1 MPCRDWEEYDRV
13 ATPELR
19 VSEDEVT
26 RLREK
31 TDFLTAQLC
40 WACETLERETAAT
53 MPQKLII
60 WWEHH
65 KVADENRRQAV
76 RRAALAKLTPE
87 ERELLGLTT

>member
-1 MPCRDWEEYDRV
+1 MPCSDWSEYDRV

-31 TDFLTAQLC
+31 TDFLTRHLC
-40 WACETLERETAAT
+40 WACEVVERDSATAWPRDL
-53 MPQKLII
+53 MG
-60 WWEHH
+60 WWEQH
-65 KVADENRRQAV
+65 KMDAERRRQEV